1 MYFDLRLFGF
11 TKGIKL
17 RVLIASVLGL
27 IAVGSGVAGLAIFGV
42 VIFQVFR
49 GEAEYSSLALPLV
62 GVALLIIARG
72 VFQYWQNAYA
82 HHTASIV
89 KIRIRKYLYD
99 HCLDLGPGHFD
110 QRRTGGVMLTLGD
123 GVEALETFYGKYLP
137 QFIVSVVGPIAIF
150 IFMAVLDVWMGLI
163 FLGFALFATVVPA
176 VFHRWNRRSSLTRFR
191 SYGDLGAEFLD
202 SVQGLAT
209 LKAFGQGRRRGELL
223 AQRARHLYRS
233 TMGVLAANIATGG
246 VTVLGIAAGAAVALA
261 VGAVRVESGDLEI
274 RTLLIVMMFG
284 VEVFKPIRELT
295 MLYHEG
301 MLAMA
306 SSQSIFALLD
316 TKGDILDPESPAVTS
331 RDGAVLKPEI
341 EFDRVSF
348 RYDESRGLALDDVS
362 FTLSAGE
369 KLGVVGPSGAGKS
382 TMVWLIYRFFDPQG
396 GRVLLGGHDLRELP
410 LELLR
415 SQVAVVTQDTYLF
428 NGTVAENLR
437 FGKPDASLDEL
448 EVATRAANAHDFIT
462 QLPQG
467 YDTIVGERAVRLSGG
482 QRQRIAIA
490 RALLKDSPILILDEA
505 LSSVDAENEAVIQE
519 ALDRLMERRTTLII
533 AHRLSSVVDTDRI
546 LVLEKGRLM
555 ETGTHG
561 ELVNAGGVYAQLMA
575 NQQAETGPDL
585 MPATVDA
592 DQAAGA
598 PGQEAGVEAVPRREE
613 IDVAPGQVPIGIHI
627 PTLTVIKRLLGLVRP
642 WWVQQTAT
650 FLLGIA
656 HHGSVIGLGIA
667 SALTVGQVFR
677 GGDLTLY
684 LVLLALFAPLSAF
697 FQWAESWL
705 AHDLAYKLLAE
716 MRIDMYKK
724 LEPLAP
730 AYLVTRKSG
739 DLVSI
744 VNADIEK
751 IEYFFAHAISPAF
764 VAVLVPV
771 AVIITLGTISW
782 PLAVVLLPFLI
793 AVGVRPFYD
802 QRRAERL
809 GGEVREMLGDVHS
822 HMVDNIQGMRE
833 ISAFG
838 RGKERIQDIDDMGWN
853 YAHSQLQFEKAQA
866 SQAGFIEALT
876 GLGGLAVL
884 AMGAYLVLEGN
895 MQRPDL
901 PLTTLLALSTFS
913 PVSDIARTVKDVMET
928 LAASR
933 RVFAVHDEPVLV
945 EDGPGVPVLVPEPA
959 VAAPQIRFNDVAFA
973 YGPRQPQAL
982 KGVSFEIDSGQ
993 TVALV
998 GRSGAGKTT
1007 CAYLL
1012 MRFWDPESGAIHLGG
1027 HNLRDFE
1034 LDELRGLIAF
1044 VSQDTY
1050 LFNTTI
1056 RDNIRLGK
1064 ADATDEE
1071 LKEAARQANALEF
1084 IDSFP
1089 EGYDTM
1095 VGERGMQLSGGQ
1107 RQRISIARALLKNA
1121 PVLILDE
1128 ATSHLD
1134 AVNEQLVRGAL
1145 ARLMV
1150 DRSTLVIAHR
1160 LSTVRDADKIVV
1172 MDSGRV
1178 VEEGVHTELLSKGGL
1193 YAQLVSTQ
1201 MVSAGPGRRGR
1212 GAAEEAGRPGDEL
1225 EGLGG
1230 AEPEPA

>member
-11 TKGIKL
+11 TKGIRL
-17 RVLIASVLGL
+17 RVLVASVLGL

-42 VIFQVFR
+42 VIFRVFL
-49 GEAEYSSLALPLV
+49 GQAEYSSLTLPLV
-62 GVALLIIARG
+62 VVALLIVARG

-82 HHTASIV
+82 HHTSSIV
-89 KIRIRKYLYD
+89 KIRIRKFLYD
-99 HCLDLGPGHFD
+99 HCLNLGPGHFD
-110 QRRTGGVMLTLGD
+110 QRRTGGIMLTLGD

-137 QFIVSVVGPIAIF
+137 QFIVSVLAPIAIF
-150 IFMAVLDVWMGLI
+150 IFMAILDVWMGVI

-176 VFHRWNRRSSLTRFR
+176 IFHRWNRSSSLKRFQ

-202 SVQGLAT
+202 SVQGLGT

-246 VTVLGIAAGAAVALA
+246 VTVLGISAGAAVALG
-261 VGAVRVESGDLEI
+261 VGALRVESGDVEI

-284 VEVFKPIRELT
+284 VEVFKPLRELT

-316 TKGDILDPESPAVTS
+316 TKGEIVDPKSPAITS
-331 RDGAVLKPEI
+331 KDGTPLRPEI
-341 EFDRVSF
+341 QFENVSF
-348 RYDESRGLALDDVS
+348 GYDESRGLALEEVS
-362 FTLSAGE
+362 FTLGAEE

-382 TMVWLIYRFFDPQG
+382 TIVWLIYRFFDPQK

-415 SQVAVVTQDTYLF
+415 DQVAVVTQDTYLF

-437 FGKPDASLDEL
+437 FGKPGASLEQL
-448 EVATRAANAHDFIT
+448 EAAARAANAHDFIM

-467 YDTIVGERAVRLSGG
+467 YDTVVGERAVRLSGG

-490 RALLKDSPILILDEA
+490 RALLKDAPILVLDEA
-505 LSSVDAENEAVIQE
+505 MSSVDAENEALIQE
-519 ALDRLMERRTTLII
+519 ALDRLKEGRTTLII
-533 AHRLSSVVDTDRI
+533 AHRLSSVVDADRI
-546 LVLEKGRLM
+546 LVLEKGRLV
-555 ETGTHG
+555 ETGSHD
-561 ELVNAGGVYAQLMA
+561 ELVNGSGVYAQLMA
-575 NQQAETGPDL
+575 NQQAEMSQDAMPSTRGAGRATGREAVKDEVRQREDVETGPE
-585 MPATVDA
+585 P
-592 DQAAGA
+592 
-598 PGQEAGVEAVPRREE
+598 
-613 IDVAPGQVPIGIHI
+613 IPIGRHI
-627 PTLTVIKRLLGLVRP
+627 PTPTIIKKLLGLVRP

-656 HHGSVIGLGIA
+656 HHGCVIGLGIA
-667 SALTVGQVFR
+667 AALTVGQVFR

-684 LVLLALFAPLSAF
+684 LVLLGLFAPLSAM

-716 MRIDMYKK
+716 MRIDMYEK

-730 AYLVTRKSG
+730 AYLVTRRSG
-739 DLVSI
+739 DVVSI
-744 VNADIEK
+744 VNSDIEK
-751 IEYFFAHAISPAF
+751 IEYFFGHAISPAF

-771 AVIITLGTISW
+771 AVIITLGIISW
-782 PLAVVLLPFLI
+782 PLAVALLPFLI

-802 QRRAERL
+802 QRKAERL
-809 GGEVREMLGDVHS
+809 GAEVREKLGDVHS

-838 RGKERIQDIDDMGWN
+838 RGKERIKDIDDMGWD

-884 AMGAYLVLEGN
+884 ATGAYLVLEGN
-895 MQRPDL
+895 MARPDL
-901 PLTTLLALSTFS
+901 PLATLLALSTFS

-945 EDGPGVPVLVPEPA
+945 EDGPGVPALAPKPA
-959 VAAPQIRFNDVAFA
+959 ATAPQIRFDDVVFA

-982 KGVSFEIDSGQ
+982 RGVSFEIDSGK

-1012 MRFWDPESGAIHLGG
+1012 MRFWDPLSGGVHLGG
-1027 HNLRDFE
+1027 HGLREFE

-1056 RDNIRLGK
+1056 RENIRLGRV
-1064 ADATDEE
+1064 DATDEE
-1071 LKEAARQANALEF
+1071 LEQAARQANALEF
-1084 IDSFP
+1084 IESFP

-1121 PVLILDE
+1121 PVLVLDE

-1134 AVNEQLVRGAL
+1134 AVNERYVRGAL

-1160 LSTVRDADKIVV
+1160 LSTVRDADKILV
-1172 MDSGRV
+1172 MDSGRI
-1178 VEEGVHTELLSKGGL
+1178 VEEGVHDELLNRGGL
-1193 YAQLVSTQ
+1193 YSQLVATQ
-1201 MVSAGPGRRGR
+1201 MVSAGPGWVERV
-1212 GAAEEAGRPGDEL
+1212 ASEEVARTRKEL